1 MSETTVT
8 EEISLSDVWHLL
20 VTTATRID
28 QLYAALDI
36 TEEQLFIKPSMSPV
50 KVMHVREHPFF
61 GMSADAADGVSE
73 TVARLREN
81 RYAAL

>member
-1 MSETTVT
+1 MSETTVP

-20 VTTATRID
+20 VATASRLD

-36 TEEQLFIKPSMSPV
+36 AEEPLSKPAKSPAKMV
-50 KVMHVREHPFF
+50 HVREHPFF
-61 GMSADAADGVSE
+61 GMSADAAVDVSE
-73 TVARLREN
+73 TVTRLREN

>member
-20 VTTATRID
+20 VTTATRLD
-28 QLYAALDI
+28 QLYTALDI
-36 TEEQLFIKPSMSPV
+36 ADEPLFTKPSTSPA
-50 KVMHVREHPFF
+50 KAMHVREHPFF
-61 GMSADAADGVSE
+61 GMIADAADTVSE
-73 TVARLREN
+73 AITSLREN

>member
-8 EEISLSDVWHLL
+8 EEISLYDVWHLL
-20 VTTATRID
+20 VTTASRLD

-36 TEEQLFIKPSMSPV
+36 AEEPLLKPSTSPA
-50 KVMHVREHPFF
+50 KMMHVREHPFF
-61 GMSADAADGVSE
+61 GMITDAADDVSK